1 MHDNSCKDVVLHLS
15 SNTST
20 LPCLDIIIHGCAN
33 SVLSAPPGVQTPCY
47 PHPRGCKLRVI
58 RTSGGANSVLSA
70 SPGVRTL
77 CYRYQKGVQLRP
89 TNVYFKKPFVF
100 CRMLCFIKNQNRYP
114 DILVLHRLANKQ
126 LCLNVGLFVR
136 LHKPTNL
143 KWLSLATTFTSFIL
157 NL

>member
-33 SVLSAPPGVQTPCY
+33 SVLSAPPGP
-47 PHPRGCKLRVI
+47 
-58 RTSGGANSVLSA
+58 GGANSVLSA
-70 SPGVRTL
+70 PPGVQTL

-89 TNVYFKKPFVF
+89 TNVYFKNPFVF
-100 CRMLCFIKNQNRYP
+100 CRMLCFVKNQNRYP